1 MYITLFIFGLLIHCE
16 IPKSLT
22 FLFIDLCNVRL
33 TFKIKKKFTIFCGFI
48 KISIRYNKLSS
59 LDMTYKLSL
68 GHINVRVFIKKM
80 HVSFSDERIS
90 IYK

>member
-33 TFKIKKKFTIFCGFI
+33 TFKKKKNLQFFEKKNLNKFYI
-48 KISIRYNKLSS
+48 KSNINK
-59 LDMTYKLSL
+59 
-68 GHINVRVFIKKM
+68 
-80 HVSFSDERIS
+80 
-90 IYK
+90 